1 MWLQSIE
8 LAEMNDGKRVM
19 RRERR
24 LKGGDGIGESGNRMV
39 AVVAARQQ
47 AQREER
53 SKSQLTVI
61 YNGPLKR
68 MR

>member
-8 LAEMNDGKRVM
+8 LAEISDGKRVM

-39 AVVAARQQ
+39 VAVVAARQQ

-53 SKSQLTVI
+53 SK
-61 YNGPLKR
+61 
-68 MR
+68 